1 MQGQRDTDLNPLGRR
16 QAAAAGRTLKRVLDD
31 HGLRAADRA
40 FVASPL
46 LRTRDTMEILRDE
59 LGDGLPPCSFDD
71 RLREMSFGAWEGRS
85 WDDLKRAEPST
96 IAARRRDT
104 WAFVPPEGESY
115 AMLLA
120 RVAPWLEALAPDS
133 VVVAHGG
140 VARVLLHHVAALG
153 TERATTADIHQ
164 GRVLLFDEGA
174 AHWI

>member
-31 HGLRAADRA
+31 RGLRAVDLA

-46 LRTRDTMEILRDE
+46 VRTRDTMEILRAE
-59 LGDGLPPCSFDD
+59 LGEALPPCGFDD

-104 WAFVPPEGESY
+104 WAFVPPDGESY
-115 AMLLA
+115 AMLLD
-120 RVAPWLEALAPDS
+120 RLAPWLPALVADS
-133 VVVAHGG
+133 AVVAHGG
-140 VARVLLHHVAALG
+140 VARVLLHHITGLA

-164 GRVLLFDEGA
+164 GRVLLFDEGV

>member
-16 QAAAAGRTLKRVLDD
+16 QATAAGRTLKRILDD
-31 HGLRAADRA
+31 RGLRASDLG

-46 LRTRDTMEILRDE
+46 LRTRDTMELLRAE
-59 LGDGLPPCSFDD
+59 LGEGLPPCRFDD

-85 WDDLKRAEPST
+85 WDDLKGAEPST

-104 WAFVPPEGESY
+104 WAFVPPDGESY
-115 AMLLA
+115 AMLLD
-120 RVAPWLEALAPDS
+120 RVAPWLEALAADTI
-133 VVVAHGG
+133 VVAHGG
-140 VARVLLHHVAALG
+140 VARVLLHHVTGLA

-164 GRVLLFDEGA
+164 GRVLLFDGGV